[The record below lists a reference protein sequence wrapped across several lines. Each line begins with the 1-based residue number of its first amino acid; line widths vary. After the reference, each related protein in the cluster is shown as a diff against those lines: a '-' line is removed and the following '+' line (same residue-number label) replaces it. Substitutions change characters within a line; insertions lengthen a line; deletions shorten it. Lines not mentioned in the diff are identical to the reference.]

1 MCLCSGRDLR
11 PLGRGKSLFPEWL
24 EVRGSRSLTPRPISL
39 VSALPAQLK
48 YNSLGFRILTC
59 HGEDLKDGIS
69 EGIGVSYPVFPLTTI
84 LYGQRMRR
92 PYFREDGKIKAI
104 VYQLKNEWLF
114 IYYTMY

>member
-1 MCLCSGRDLR
+1 M
-11 PLGRGKSLFPEWL
+11 
-24 EVRGSRSLTPRPISL
+24 
-39 VSALPAQLK
+39 SALPAQLK

-69 EGIGVSYPVFPLTTI
+69 EGIGVSYPVFPLTI

-92 PYFREDGKIKAI
+92 PYFRKDGKIKAI

>member
-1 MCLCSGRDLR
+1 MGEVRHICSKRDLR

-48 YNSLGFRILTC
+48 YTSLGFRILTC

-104 VYQLKNEWLF
+104 V
-114 IYYTMY
+114 

>member
-1 MCLCSGRDLR
+1 M
-11 PLGRGKSLFPEWL
+11 
-24 EVRGSRSLTPRPISL
+24 
-39 VSALPAQLK
+39 SALPAQLK

-92 PYFREDGKIKAI
+92 PYFREDGKTTHKSNSVTVEKRVVNKQTART
-104 VYQLKNEWLF
+104 VASHYAK
-114 IYYTMY
+114 YTG